1 MRRKAQPILGLAAL
15 ALLLAACIKN
25 SPQDAL
31 NPQGPTARQSY
42 DLFVPV
48 FWIAVGIFVLVEGAL
63 VFLVIKYRH
72 RKGRKGIPPQTHGNT
87 RLEIAWTI
95 VPALIFAVVAVP
107 TVTTIF
113 DLARRPS
120 GDVLE
125 VNVLGHQWWWE
136 FDYPEQGINTANEL
150 HIPVGKPVYLTLC
163 GAGAGYDGSGVP
175 SECQPGGPEGE
186 SPAAVGAA
194 VIHSFWVPEISA
206 GTQDVIPG
214 RVSNLTLQ
222 ADEPGVYFGS
232 CKELC
237 GLSHANMRFTVVA
250 QTQEDFDAWVRGQQ
264 QDAAAP
270 ADGSLAA
277 TGMREFLNGQCIA
290 CHAIQGTEAA
300 AVGGPD
306 LTHFR
311 SRDCFAGCMF
321 ENTPEELAQW
331 LENPPARKPGSF
343 MKDYELSQTQID
355 ALVAYLMSLE

>member
-1 MRRKAQPILGLAAL
+1 MRRKVRLVPGLAAL
-15 ALLLAACIKN
+15 ALLLSACIQN

-63 VFLVIKYRH
+63 VFLVIRYRH
-72 RKGRKGIPPQTHGNT
+72 RKGREGIPSQIHGNT

-113 DLARRPS
+113 DLARKPS

-136 FDYPEQGINTANEL
+136 FEYPGLGINTANEL
-150 HIPVGKPVYLTLC
+150 HIPVGKPIYLTLC
-163 GAGAGYDGSGVP
+163 GAGAGYEGSGVP
-175 SECQPGGPEGE
+175 SECQPGPPEGQ
-186 SPAAVGAA
+186 SPATVGAA

-222 ADEPGVYFGS
+222 ADEPGVYQGS

-237 GLSHANMRFTVVA
+237 GFSHANMRFTVVA
-250 QTQEDFDAWVRGQQ
+250 QTQEDFDAWVRAQQ
-264 QDAAAP
+264 QDAATP
-270 ADGSLAA
+270 AGSLAA
-277 TGMREFLNGQCIA
+277 AGMDLFLNGSCIQ
-290 CHAIQGTEAA
+290 CHAIQGTAA
-300 AVGGPD
+300 AANGGPN
-306 LTHFR
+306 LTHFA
-311 SRDCFAGCMF
+311 SRECFAGCMF
-321 ENTPEELAQW
+321 ENTPEELARW
-331 LENPPARKPGSF
+331 LEDPPARKPGSF
-343 MKDYELSQTQID
+343 MPDYDLSQTQID

>member
-1 MRRKAQPILGLAAL
+1 MRRKARLIFGLAAL
-15 ALLLAACIKN
+15 ALLLAACIQN

-31 NPQGPTARQSY
+31 NPQGTTARQSY

-63 VFLVIKYRH
+63 VFLVIRYRH
-72 RKGRKGIPPQTHGNT
+72 RKGREGIPPQTHGNT

-163 GAGAGYDGSGVP
+163 GVGAGYEGAGVL
-175 SECQPGGPEGE
+175 SACQPGPPEGPQ
-186 SPAAVGAA
+186 PAAVGAA

-214 RVSNLTLQ
+214 RVSYLTLQ

-237 GLSHANMRFTVVA
+237 GFSHANMRFTVVA
-250 QTQEDFDAWVRGQQ
+250 QTQEEFNAWVRAQQ
-264 QDAAAP
+264 QDAATP
-270 ADGSLAA
+270 AGGSLAA
-277 TGMREFLNGQCIA
+277 TGFDTFNSAGCVA
-290 CHAIQGTEAA
+290 CHAIQGVEGAA
-300 AVGGPD
+300 NGGPN
-306 LTHFR
+306 LTHFA
-311 SRDCFAGCMF
+311 SRPCFAGCMF
-321 ENTPEELAQW
+321 ENTPEELARW
-331 LENPPARKPGSF
+331 LEDPPARKPGSF
-343 MKDYELSQTQID
+343 MIDYGLTQGQID